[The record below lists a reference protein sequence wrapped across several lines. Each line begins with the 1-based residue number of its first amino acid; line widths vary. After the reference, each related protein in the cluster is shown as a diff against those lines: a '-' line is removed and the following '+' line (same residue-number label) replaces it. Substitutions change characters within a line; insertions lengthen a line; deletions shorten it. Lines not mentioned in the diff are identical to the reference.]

1 GAAGRTRRW
10 IGPVPR
16 GPRAGVRPSLGAA
29 DAPTPAT
36 VILPAAA
43 GALSARARREA
54 RPHRLTTPPR
64 CGTLAAGS
72 SRGQLQDVV
81 TGDGWRSASRHAI
94 PDGRGRAAR
103 PPGTASGRGPAPGR
117 NVSDPGSERS
127 AREPSR

>member
-1 GAAGRTRRW
+1 GRTRRW
-10 IGPVPR
+10 LGPVPR

-29 DAPTPAT
+29 QAPTPAT

-72 SRGQLQDVV
+72 SREQLQDVV
-81 TGDGWRSASRHAI
+81 TGDGWRSPSPPAD
-94 PDGRGRAAR
+94 PDGH
-103 PPGTASGRGPAPGR
+103 
-117 NVSDPGSERS
+117 RS
-127 AREPSR
+127 APPP